1 MTPERGGAGYARPV
15 SESAVSTQATES
27 QTLPGRLWQRFGHLV
42 REVGKFGIVG
52 GLSFIVDTL
61 ILNLLL
67 DTLGIWAKVVSTVV
81 AATLAFLGNRFWTWR
96 DRTGQ
101 SMRREYLLYFVFNA
115 IGLALAF
122 GCLWISHDLLGAVW
136 PEVFHS
142 RLADNVAA
150 QIVGT
155 GVGTVFRF
163 WSYRTF
169 VFAGPRVEPA
179 DALDAT
185 SLLASESELGDGE
198 MAEETHDPGHPADAR
213 SSRPQG

>member
-1 MTPERGGAGYARPV
+1 V
-15 SESAVSTQATES
+15 SESAVTTQATES
-27 QTLPGRLWQRFGHLV
+27 HSLLGRLWQRFGHLV

-52 GLSFIVDTL
+52 GLAFIVDTL

-67 DTLGIWAKVVSTVV
+67 DSLGIWAKVVSTVI

-101 SMRREYLLYFVFNA
+101 SMRREYLLYFIFNA

-122 GCLWISHDLLGAVW
+122 GCLWVSHRLLGAVW
-136 PEVFHS
+136 PGIFHT
-142 RLADNVAA
+142 RLADNIAA

-169 VFAGPRVEPA
+169 VFAGPRVQPE

-185 SLLASESELGDGE
+185 SLLAIESEIGE
-198 MAEETHDPGHPADAR
+198 GGMSGETHSPERPADAR
-213 SSRPQG
+213 